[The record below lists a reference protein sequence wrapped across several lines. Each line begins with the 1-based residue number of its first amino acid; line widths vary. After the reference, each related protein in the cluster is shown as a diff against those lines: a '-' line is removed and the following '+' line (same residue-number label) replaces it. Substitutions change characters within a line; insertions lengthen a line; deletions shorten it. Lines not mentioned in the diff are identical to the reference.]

1 MSHPIPI
8 RKTYFYPDSKYS
20 EILMFIKPNWRILT
34 IGDGDLS
41 FSASLWQNFKPKQ
54 LTATV
59 FDSQQTLEN
68 KYQHHAIN
76 LLNTDPNQ
84 QVLFGFDVTKPES
97 WPETWSTLN
106 KQQFDLV
113 IFQFPLVPAFESPQ
127 YFHNK
132 GDISINTLNRLL
144 LRQFLLHCE
153 KYFLDP
159 NGPQLCYITSKDVKP
174 YSEWNIESSLNQD
187 LEHIQ
192 YLGSMPFHINKFP
205 GYKVRN
211 VDRDK
216 HVKDTHGITY
226 VWSPKACQTAS
237 PAESPKEHDKAL
249 LKVLEAKSHQSDD
262 CCKICKAGPFVSA
275 SDKAMH
281 EQTKKHRLMQQYEN
295 EYSQAIL

>member
-1 MSHPIPI
+1 M
-8 RKTYFYPDSKYS
+8 
-20 EILMFIKPNWRILT
+20 LIKPNWRILT

-59 FDSQQTLEN
+59 FDSQKTLEN

-84 QVLFGFDVTKPES
+84 QVLFGFDVTKPE
-97 WPETWSTLN
+97 TWSTLD

-113 IFQFPLVPAFESPQ
+113 IFQFPLVPAFEDPQ

-144 LRQFLLHCE
+144 LRQFLIHCE
-153 KYFLDP
+153 KYFLDLA
-159 NGPQLCYITSKDVKP
+159 GQQLCYITSKDVKP
-174 YSEWNIESSLNQD
+174 YCEWNIENSLNQG

-192 YLGSMPFHINKFP
+192 YLGSMPFEINKFP

-216 HVKDTHGITY
+216 HVKDTQGITY
-226 VWSPKACQTAS
+226 VW
-237 PAESPKEHDKAL
+237 SPKEHDKAL
-249 LKVLEAKSHQSDD
+249 LGALEAKSHQSDD
-262 CCKICKAGPFVSA
+262 CCEICKAGPFVST
-275 SDKAMH
+275 SDKTRH
-281 EQTKKHRLMQQYEN
+281 EKTKKHRLMQQYEN
-295 EYSQAIL
+295 QYAQAILKTTILKTTISHNNY